1 MIEDDSIET
10 AGENSMEELSSR
22 TKAII
27 KVEANFVF
35 INLFLVMIIS
45 NEKFEDKIY
54 SLNKVHK
61 KCEF

>member
-1 MIEDDSIET
+1 
-10 AGENSMEELSSR
+10 MEELSSR
-22 TKAII
+22 TKANI

-54 SLNKVHK
+54 SLNNVYK